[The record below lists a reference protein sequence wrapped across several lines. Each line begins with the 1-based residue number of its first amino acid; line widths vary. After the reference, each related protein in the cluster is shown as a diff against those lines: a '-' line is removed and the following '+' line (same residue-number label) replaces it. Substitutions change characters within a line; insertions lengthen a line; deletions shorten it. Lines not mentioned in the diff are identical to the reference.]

1 MPLVSLIRTK
11 DYYSVFKEHQAVL
24 RPAKVKAKATR
35 SYQLRSKGLHYRRP
49 SQRCWRILLGHY
61 GNRVFHKFDGTHS
74 NVLLECLR
82 VRHYHLPYAEQH

>member
-35 SYQLRSKGLHYRRP
+35 Y
-49 SQRCWRILLGHY
+49 
-61 GNRVFHKFDGTHS
+61 
-74 NVLLECLR
+74 
-82 VRHYHLPYAEQH
+82 LPIEIQGPTLS